1 MSSKS
6 ATVEVVQ
13 DRARAQA
20 VVAALVEAHGFAGV
34 LSMLSAHASD
44 RPPLRRPVGRPSTVK
59 SPEEVAIIREIKDPH
74 ARRMVARTVYRYRH
88 EGRDVADALERFVRE
103 SKIAARM
110 SLEDRD
116 HVRRLLRL
124 IQTSTPGST
133 VGALEEDELE
143 EEAAVE
149 ASVGDAEL
157 AARVGQAVLEAVK
170 GSRGPVK
177 VTRPAGYPP
186 KASPASARPE

>member
-1 MSSKS
+1 MIALSN
-6 ATVEVVQ
+6 AAEWRVIQCEVVQ

-116 HVRRLLRL
+116 QVRRLLRL
-124 IQTSTPGST
+124 VQASTPGST
-133 VGALEEDELE
+133 VGALEDEDDALDD
-143 EEAAVE
+143 AQD
-149 ASVGDAEL
+149 GQDAEL

-170 GSRGPVK
+170 GARSGP
-177 VTRPAGYPP
+177 A
-186 KASPASARPE
+186 KASPKVARSSRVA

>member
-116 HVRRLLRL
+116 QVRRLLRL
-124 IQTSTPGST
+124 VQASTPGST
-133 VGALEEDELE
+133 VGALEDE
-143 EEAAVE
+143 EEAQD
-149 ASVGDAEL
+149 GQDAEL

-170 GSRGPVK
+170 GARSGP
-177 VTRPAGYPP
+177 A
-186 KASPASARPE
+186 KASPKVSPKVARSSRVA